1 MFIGFRINIIASS
14 KRYFKPLSSGDL
26 ARGGPLYRARPFGT
40 AERSYPYVSYVFLLL
55 GTHLCAFQT
64 DLRPRMRIRGGG
76 GVRGIQG
83 VGGGSL
89 AKRIFLFHSVRKNRI
104 SLAPGFPENELANF
118 RGFAEA
124 NFTREAYLTAEGD
137 FTAASA
143 ARGGGS
149 PRAAGNMRSGQFSK

>member
-1 MFIGFRINIIASS
+1 M
-14 KRYFKPLSSGDL
+14 
-26 ARGGPLYRARPFGT
+26 
-40 AERSYPYVSYVFLLL
+40 
-55 GTHLCAFQT
+55 
-64 DLRPRMRIRGGG
+64 
-76 GVRGIQG
+76 RGIQG

-143 ARGGGS
+143 AWGGWGFPAS
-149 PRAAGNMRSGQFSK
+149 DRVAVIYGCAV

>member
-1 MFIGFRINIIASS
+1 MDNTGR
-14 KRYFKPLSSGDL
+14 
-26 ARGGPLYRARPFGT
+26 RGSAGEYK
-40 AERSYPYVSYVFLLL
+40 
-55 GTHLCAFQT
+55 
-64 DLRPRMRIRGGG
+64 
-76 GVRGIQG
+76 G
-83 VGGGSL
+83 VGGGSP

-149 PRAAGNMRSGQFSK
+149 PADDKVAVIYSCAV